1 MNVNTFMNIID
12 GMITG
17 ISLIGFPAN
26 IISISYFIKSE
37 KNGLPNKLMICLNFT
52 DLLTSLLFIAMSI
65 YWLVSYNYIRKLVTG
80 NDVSP
85 LSSIAVKA
93 ILNIFSGTSIIS
105 GCLTF
110 GLTLLRTI
118 VICNPFYRIKQKLC
132 VSCLVIVVVVLVTLM
147 QTLAFWTTILPPDF
161 RPYKIHLYAL
171 IITILS
177 CCISVMSA
185 ITIIVLKKTRSDTD
199 GQQQRNHAAVTMV
212 IISAIYFIRNFPGLV
227 MFLIPN
233 HGFDTMIYKIHICV
247 LMISLTSLL
256 NPMVYI
262 FRKRQ
267 MQRYIKEQFHKL
279 ISWC

>member
-65 YWLVSYNYIRKLVTG
+65 YWLVSYNYIRKLVTV

-118 VICNPFYRIKQKLC
+118 VICIPFIGSNRSY
-132 VSCLVIVVVVLVTLM
+132 VSVV
-147 QTLAFWTTILPPDF
+147 
-161 RPYKIHLYAL
+161 
-171 IITILS
+171 
-177 CCISVMSA
+177 
-185 ITIIVLKKTRSDTD
+185 
-199 GQQQRNHAAVTMV
+199 
-212 IISAIYFIRNFPGLV
+212 
-227 MFLIPN
+227 
-233 HGFDTMIYKIHICV
+233 
-247 LMISLTSLL
+247 
-256 NPMVYI
+256 
-262 FRKRQ
+262 
-267 MQRYIKEQFHKL
+267 
-279 ISWC
+279 